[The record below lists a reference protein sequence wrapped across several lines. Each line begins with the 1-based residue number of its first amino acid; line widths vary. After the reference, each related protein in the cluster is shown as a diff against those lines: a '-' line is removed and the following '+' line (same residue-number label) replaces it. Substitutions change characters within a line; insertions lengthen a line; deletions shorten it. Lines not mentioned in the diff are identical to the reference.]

1 MLTMKKF
8 VIFCILAWFPFLQ
21 GLLIRSSRRFV
32 FATLFSF
39 YYHDRVFTPL
49 KNRLYM
55 QHELK
60 KNKHTDWDSN
70 ISVTLTFTSV
80 GAKLRS
86 TRLWRS
92 LPQFSHSL
100 KMTWTL
106 CLKQQQKLIKL
117 LPGQLKFFV
126 SHEKDHS

>member
-1 MLTMKKF
+1 MLLEYSTSNIILRIEMLTMKKF

-49 KNRLYM
+49 TEEQIV

-60 KNKHTDWDSN
+60 KNKHADWGTK
-70 ISVTLTFTSV
+70 ISVTLTLTSV
-80 GAKLRS
+80 GAKLKR
-86 TRLWRS
+86 TELWRS

-100 KMTWTL
+100 KMTWAL
-106 CLKQQQKLIKL
+106 CLK
-117 LPGQLKFFV
+117 
-126 SHEKDHS
+126 